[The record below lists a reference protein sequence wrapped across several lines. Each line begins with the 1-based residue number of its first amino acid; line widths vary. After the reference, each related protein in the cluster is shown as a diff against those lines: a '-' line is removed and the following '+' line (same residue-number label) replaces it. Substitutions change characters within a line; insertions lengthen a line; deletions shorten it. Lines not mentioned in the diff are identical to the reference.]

1 MKKRD
6 KEFLEKRSATCKTCG
21 LTARNQ
27 SELDNHISYAHTDAA
42 DPASTKRSSEQKKD
56 PFP

>member
-1 MKKRD
+1 
-6 KEFLEKRSATCKTCG
+6 

-27 SELDNHISYAHTDAA
+27 SELDDHISHAHKYTA
-42 DPASTKRSSEQKKD
+42 DSNSVKSSEQKKD